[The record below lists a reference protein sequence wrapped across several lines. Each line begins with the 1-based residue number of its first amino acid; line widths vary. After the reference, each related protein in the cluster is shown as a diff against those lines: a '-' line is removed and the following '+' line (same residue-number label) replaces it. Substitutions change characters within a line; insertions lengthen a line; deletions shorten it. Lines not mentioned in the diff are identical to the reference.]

1 MKINKILV
9 VDDEENISSYLS
21 RKLGKLGYEVFV
33 ANDGEAAVEMAF
45 SKLPD
50 VVLLDVKLPKMNGY
64 DVCRRIKTNDKTSMI
79 PVIMLSAKTQ
89 ETEIQMGLEAGSDL
103 YLTKPIGFP
112 DILRYMKSFED
123 Q

>member
-21 RKLGKLGYEVFV
+21 RKLAKLGYEVSV
-33 ANDGEAAVEMAF
+33 ASDGETALDMAF
-45 SKLPD
+45 SRLPD
-50 VVLLDVKLPKMNGY
+50 IVLLDVKLPKMNGY
-64 DVCRRIKTNDKTSMI
+64 EVCHKIKSNDQTRLT

-89 ETEIQMGLEAGSDL
+89 GDEIQQGLDAGCDL

-112 DILRYMKSFED
+112 DILQHIRSFEK
-123 Q
+123 

>member
-21 RKLGKLGYEVFV
+21 RKLAKLGYEVSV
-33 ANDGEAAVEMAF
+33 AGDGETALDMAF
-45 SKLPD
+45 SRLPD
-50 VVLLDVKLPKMNGY
+50 IVLLDVKLPKMNGY
-64 DVCRRIKTNDKTSMI
+64 EVCHKIKSNDQTRLT

-89 ETEIQMGLEAGSDL
+89 GDEIQQGLDAGCDL

-112 DILRYMKSFED
+112 DILQHIRSFEK
-123 Q
+123 

>member
-21 RKLGKLGYEVFV
+21 RKLAKLGYEVLV
-33 ANDGEAAVEMAF
+33 ASDGETALDMAF
-45 SKLPD
+45 TRLPD
-50 VVLLDVKLPKMNGY
+50 IVLLDVKLPKMNGY
-64 DVCRRIKTNDKTSMI
+64 EVCHKIKSNDQTRLT

-89 ETEIQMGLEAGSDL
+89 GNEIKQGLDAGCDL

-112 DILRYMKSFED
+112 DILRHVRSFEK
-123 Q
+123 